1 MSFMNNDN
9 DMNKGLIINH
19 LSTSP
24 AKRSK
29 TQTMR
34 RLLPTNCLGVF
45 NRFLGLAL
53 KWLRQ
58 SQLAFTC
65 LKSTMETAEQCV
77 KSVQS

>member
-45 NRFLGLAL
+45 NRFLELAL
-53 KWLRQ
+53 KGL
-58 SQLAFTC
+58 LAFTC